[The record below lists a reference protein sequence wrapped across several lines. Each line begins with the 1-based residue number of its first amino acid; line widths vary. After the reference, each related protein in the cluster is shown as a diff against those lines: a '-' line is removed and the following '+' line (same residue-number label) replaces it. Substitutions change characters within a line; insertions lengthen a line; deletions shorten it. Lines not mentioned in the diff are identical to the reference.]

1 MTVRL
6 RNATIQLFNHTVI
19 HNPKKVITNLALLRT
34 ETLDTTQDMP
44 VERKNINVICP
55 YSAGIM
61 QTLIIF
67 VRSWLDQ
74 LAIVN

>member
-1 MTVRL
+1 M
-6 RNATIQLFNHTVI
+6 
-19 HNPKKVITNLALLRT
+19 RT

-44 VERKNINVICP
+44 VERKNINEICQ

-67 VRSWLDQ
+67 VRSELDR
-74 LAIVN
+74 LAIFNKKTRHL